1 MNISETKVAEQLKL
15 ITDAT
20 SNVDI
25 ISSGI
30 VKGINIYNYSVNI
43 LISYKENKFCSSKQI
58 KDEIEKKLIKKFSKI
73 KLKIDNSPNYST
85 HSEIPHILKLS
96 NLSKNGKNED
106 K

>member
-20 SNVDI
+20 SSVDI

-58 KDEIEKKLIKKFSKI
+58 KDEIEKKLI
-73 KLKIDNSPNYST
+73 
-85 HSEIPHILKLS
+85 
-96 NLSKNGKNED
+96 
-106 K
+106 